1 MEFRFNEES
10 TKNIV
15 EGYYKKYEDFECSLE
30 IRRSVR
36 EIKHPSRPI
45 PSIKCVEPLFML
57 NGVLKVDG
65 KNIDVSVPV
74 SYDDVKGVFKTTLED
89 SGYNVKNVEIDYTND
104 ENSTDNSSGFRY
116 VAFDM
121 STKVKVK

>member
-45 PSIKCVEPLFML
+45 PPIKSIEPLFVL
-57 NGVLKVDG
+57 NGVLNVDG
-65 KNIDVSVPV
+65 KGIEVSVPV
-74 SYDDVKGVFKTTLED
+74 SYGDVKVYLKQRLKLA
-89 SGYNVKNVEIDYTND
+89 VI
-104 ENSTDNSSGFRY
+104 
-116 VAFDM
+116 M
-121 STKVKVK
+121 